1 MHYCIGDALLHLGVL
16 TTVAVGARSMIR
28 IPSLAMEKCIS
39 GKKTFIPSLPS
50 AFPAPRFLAMPTLDL
65 GLRCTLSLRGPD
77 AVRYL
82 NGQVTQDVRKL
93 LTHPQQALAACV
105 TDAKGKLQAYVT
117 LYLIEPSA
125 PEIRIEAPYALRD
138 LLMAR
143 LDRYLIAD
151 DAVLEDI
158 SDQFRLVHHIDI
170 THEATGFSFA
180 RLGVPGIDQWLP
192 ANEAVAGEMLSHK
205 QAEAI
210 RVAQGVPTWD
220 AELTEGMLP
229 PEAGIETHA
238 ISYQKGCYIGQEVI
252 SRIKTAGKLNRKLT
266 HFLLTETVPVGA
278 TLLLDGQESG
288 TLTSVAEHFAL
299 GYVGKKHFGQ
309 TVFDLRLPDGEVLAA
324 AAKVI
329 ATPSADQR

>member
-1 MHYCIGDALLHLGVL
+1 
-16 TTVAVGARSMIR
+16 
-28 IPSLAMEKCIS
+28 MEKCIS
-39 GKKTFIPSLPS
+39 RKKTFIPSLPS
-50 AFPAPRFLAMPTLDL
+50 AFPAPRLHAMPTLDL

-93 LTHPQQALAACV
+93 LAHPQQALAACV

-117 LYLIEPSA
+117 LYLIDAQA
-125 PEIRIEAPYALRD
+125 PELRIEAPWELRD

-158 SDQFRLVHHIDI
+158 SDTVRLVHQIDASDP
-170 THEATGFSFA
+170 HEGFSFN
-180 RLGVPGIDQWLP
+180 RLGVPGYDHWIAADQAIDD
-192 ANEAVAGEMLSHK
+192 EILSQE

-210 RVAQGVPTWD
+210 RIEQGIPAWGT
-220 AELTEGMLP
+220 ELTEGMLP
-229 PEAGIETHA
+229 PEAGIETCA

-252 SRIKTAGKLNRKLT
+252 SRIKTAGKLNRKLA
-266 HFLLTETVPVGA
+266 HFSLEVDDIPA
-278 TLLLDGQESG
+278 AALLLVDGQEAG
-288 TLTSVAEHFAL
+288 TLTSVAAPFGL

-309 TVFDLRLPDGEVLAA
+309 TVFDVRLPDGSVLEN
-324 AAKVI
+324 AAKMI
-329 ATPSADQR
+329 A

>member
-1 MHYCIGDALLHLGVL
+1 MG
-16 TTVAVGARSMIR
+16 
-28 IPSLAMEKCIS
+28 KCIS
-39 GKKTFIPSLPS
+39 RKKTFIPALPS
-50 AFPAPRFLAMPTLDL
+50 AFPDPRFPAMSTFDL

-82 NGQVTQDVRKL
+82 NGQVTQDVRNL

-117 LYLIEPSA
+117 LYLIELSA

-151 DAVLEDI
+151 DAVLDDI
-158 SDQFRLVHHIDI
+158 SDQYRLVHHIGSNN
-170 THEATGFSFA
+170 ESTGFSFS

-192 ANEAVAGEMLSHK
+192 ANQEVTGEILSNQ

-210 RVAQGVPTWD
+210 RIAQAVPAWG

-229 PEAGIETHA
+229 PEAGIETSA

-266 HFLLTETVPVGA
+266 HFTLTDTMPVGA
-278 TLLLDGQESG
+278 TLLLEGQESG
-288 TLTSVAEHFAL
+288 TLTSVAAPFAL
-299 GYVGKKHFGQ
+299 GYLGKKYFGQ
-309 TVFDLRLPDGEVLAA
+309 AVFDLRLPNGKVFEA

-329 ATPSADQR
+329 AAPSTN